1 MQNAVVVPRN
11 DLRQAPNSESGRG
24 KRPEVPGKRLGAPRN
39 VHAGGHCEQGAC
51 ELDGIGVKLFAAQT
65 RAKSQDCGVKEEDR
79 TGEDYEDTGP
89 PPVCIRLLQ
98 VPGLSKTAKYRVF
111 PYDAGWSASGQE
123 DAGRRLS
130 RVLCEARSKVRRKIG
145 DKRSRKFPLKRLQA
159 MRHQTKRI
167 GGSIMS
173 EQFKARLDYTKYA
186 HEPLRSLYAIERSL
200 HESGIDIKL
209 LHMLKLR
216 ASQINGCAYCVDM
229 HWKDA
234 RAAGETEQRL
244 YGLNAWRE
252 SPYYSEKERAAL
264 EWAESVT
271 LVSETHVPDEV
282 YERVRAPYSEKEI
295 VDLTLAVGMINLWN
309 RVAISL
315 RAVPGL

>member
-1 MQNAVVVPRN
+1 
-11 DLRQAPNSESGRG
+11 
-24 KRPEVPGKRLGAPRN
+24 
-39 VHAGGHCEQGAC
+39 
-51 ELDGIGVKLFAAQT
+51 
-65 RAKSQDCGVKEEDR
+65 
-79 TGEDYEDTGP
+79 
-89 PPVCIRLLQ
+89 
-98 VPGLSKTAKYRVF
+98 
-111 PYDAGWSASGQE
+111 
-123 DAGRRLS
+123 
-130 RVLCEARSKVRRKIG
+130 
-145 DKRSRKFPLKRLQA
+145 

-167 GGSIMS
+167 GGNIMS
-173 EQFKARLDYTKYA
+173 EGFKARLDYTKYA
-186 HEPLRSLYAIERSL
+186 HEPLRSLYAIERYV

-216 ASQINGCAYCVDM
+216 ASQINGCAYCIDM

-252 SPYYSEKERAAL
+252 SPYYNEKERAAL

-282 YERVRAPYSEKEI
+282 YERVRAQYSEKEI

-309 RVAISL
+309 RIAISM
-315 RAVPGL
+315 RAVPGLYQPKQSTAAAS